1 MGGRAGFSGV
11 ISLHHSDAVTDSHLS
26 ITSSR
31 TLVGGVPIT
40 YKAARAF
47 NKLNVCPRT
56 TKDKLKMSSCLT
68 KLVKKGRAGGD
79 YGLLVGL
86 RCSRKHTEMLL
97 QQFQGQMT
105 AGARGRDKKFTP
117 SSFSLINDT

>member
-47 NKLNVCPRT
+47 NKLNVRPHT

-68 KLVKKGRAGGD
+68 KRVKKRTSGR
-79 YGLLVGL
+79 LLVACWAAMQQETHGDAVATVPGPDD
-86 RCSRKHTEMLL
+86 SRS
-97 QQFQGQMT
+97 QRRGQELHPLHH
-105 AGARGRDKKFTP
+105 FP
-117 SSFSLINDT
+117 